1 MQRLG
6 INLAPKKM
14 MCLKFDMV
22 WSLNPAKKT
31 KESTFSCRSKRAE
44 MAAGWGRLL
53 SQTIRGKTYV
63 VYQT

>member
-1 MQRLG
+1 
-6 INLAPKKM
+6 
-14 MCLKFDMV
+14 MV